1 MKRLAIVCALVA
13 CFLLTGC
20 AHRPVR
26 PNYDLPVS
34 CVRKVTMLRCDPKT
48 EPPVC
53 ERIAVAYAKGCARMI
68 LSSLP

>member
-1 MKRLAIVCALVA
+1 MKLFALLNVCVA
-13 CFLLTGC
+13 LTGC